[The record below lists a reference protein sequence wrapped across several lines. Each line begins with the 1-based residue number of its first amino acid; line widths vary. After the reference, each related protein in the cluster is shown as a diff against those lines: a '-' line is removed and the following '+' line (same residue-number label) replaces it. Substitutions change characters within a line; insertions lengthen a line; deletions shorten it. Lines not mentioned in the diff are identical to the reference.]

1 MCVHL
6 SSSTASPPSKTA
18 ATTIFLVSTQTSSPT
33 YLVLQLH
40 LHKRQQPRQ
49 SCLHTDFQSHLPCF
63 TAISPSKTATTTI
76 LSASRLPVPPIF
88 SHSHTSRQQPRQ
100 SCQQADF
107 QSHLPCSTATPPSK
121 TAATTILPA
130 SGVPIP
136 PSISMPR
143 VMFCQ
148 DAKEEHRVTTTT
160 CLTNSLLSAPL
171 TSTVVKHI
179 HPHCPLHHPIP
190 KLS

>member
-1 MCVHL
+1 MHPLLPLPPNNSTLAKLNISNVCPPIFSHSQSPIKD
-6 SSSTASPPSKTA
+6 SSNDS
-18 ATTIFLVSTQTSSPT
+18 LVSLPVPPTLCYSYTPIKDGSNDNLVCTQTSSPT
-33 YLVLQLH
+33 YLLP
-40 LHKRQQPRQ
+40 QPHRE
-49 SCLHTDFQSHLPCF
+49 
-63 TAISPSKTATTTI
+63 TATTTI
-76 LSASRLPVPPIF
+76 LSASRL
-88 SHSHTSRQQPRQ
+88 
-100 SCQQADF
+100 

-148 DAKEEHRVTTTT
+148 DAKEDHRVTNTTAT

-171 TSTVVKHI
+171 SSAVVKHI
-179 HPHCPLHHPIP
+179 HPHRPLHHPDDHPIP